1 MNVYLCSAAFLL
13 LVPLAG
19 CSSAKL
25 FSDQMIPESP
35 AIAEAPWP
43 QLVDTPEAPAKG
55 SYGPGVPDPAA
66 GAAVTLELG
75 LVARDAAGR
84 AEALAAPVLSEAERR
99 RLTPHW

>member
-1 MNVYLCSAAFLL
+1 MNSFLCSAAFLL
-13 LVPLAG
+13 LVSLAG

-25 FSDQMIPESP
+25 FDSQTIPESP

-43 QLVDTPEAPAKG
+43 RLVDTPEAPAKG

-75 LVARDAAGR
+75 LVARAAAGR
-84 AEALAAPVLSEAERR
+84 AEVLNRPVLSEAERR
-99 RLTPHW
+99 RLTQHR

>member
-1 MNVYLCSAAFLL
+1 MNSFLCSAAFLL
-13 LVPLAG
+13 LVSLAG

-25 FSDQMIPESP
+25 FNSQTIPESP
-35 AIAEAPWP
+35 GTAEAPWP
-43 QLVDTPEAPAKG
+43 RLVDTPEAPAKG

-99 RLTPHW
+99 RLTQHW